1 MQQSGVFSGQVDVF
15 PSQRRDV
22 RKEFDRNLKAGFV
35 PGQDG
40 LAQFQR
46 VPVDDDRGQQV
57 EASDSVMLTLFGS
70 VAQFA
75 ALVEVDGALQGL
87 MGLTLVQ
94 SDLRAPAHVGVRGP
108 VDHEQRALNA
118 ADFAQSGR
126 QLVLAGIRGEF
137 AQDLCQGRRE
147 TRPKGGAKHCHRGRR
162 GEMVRGGRDEAG
174 GGVSRK
180 RREGVARAQFP
191 AGGDAQIRL

>member
-1 MQQSGVFSGQVDVF
+1 MIGTRPPVFSGQVDVF

-22 RKEFDRNLKAGFV
+22 RKEFDRDLKAGFV

-75 ALVEVDGALQGL
+75 ARVEVDGALQSM

-94 SDLRAPAHVGVRGP
+94 SALRAPAHVGVRGP
-108 VDHEQRALNA
+108 VDHEQRALAN
-118 ADFAQSGR
+118 G
-126 QLVLAGIRGEF
+126 L
-137 AQDLCQGRRE
+137 
-147 TRPKGGAKHCHRGRR
+147 GGAHEVGVGALDTALGVGGSVCESGDQTWINPCHRYL
-162 GEMVRGGRDEAG
+162 ESETD
-174 GGVSRK
+174 
-180 RREGVARAQFP
+180 P
-191 AGGDAQIRL
+191 